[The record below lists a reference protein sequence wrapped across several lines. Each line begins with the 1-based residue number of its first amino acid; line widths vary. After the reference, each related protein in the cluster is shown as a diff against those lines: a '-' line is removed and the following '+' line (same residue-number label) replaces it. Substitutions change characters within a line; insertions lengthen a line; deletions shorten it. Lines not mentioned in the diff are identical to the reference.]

1 MFATSLLRRSCLM
14 VLVASFLL
22 QAGCVYLSLPLSQV
36 PESVDKDKWEGTWDT
51 GQGEVMS
58 IHFDTKH
65 VARMGSL
72 NWIDGAHKFS
82 GAEMVVT
89 KGQRHNYL
97 SMRDVSDDLA
107 EQPYL
112 LAQYTFVNEG
122 REVVIWRADPT
133 PFFKAVK
140 DGMLEEVPGSTN
152 TVTRIRTDVQEA
164 PGEDA
169 ETPGENGLEEVQQAK
184 RRPNRIALASPPEKI
199 LEFLENPKNRHLF
212 LYDEPIVWRKIV
224 PPGEK

>member
-1 MFATSLLRRSCLM
+1 MSATSLLRRSSLM

-22 QAGCVYLSLPLSQV
+22 QAGCVYMTQPLSRA
-36 PESVDKDKWEGTWDT
+36 PEPVDKDKWEGTWDS

-58 IHFDTKH
+58 IHFDTNH

-97 SMRDVSDDLA
+97 SMRDVSDDLT
-107 EQPYL
+107 EQPYML
-112 LAQYTFVNEG
+112 LQYTFVNEG

-133 PFFKAVK
+133 PVFKAVK
-140 DGMLEEVPGSTN
+140 DGMLEEVPGATN
-152 TVTRIRTDVQEA
+152 TVTRIRTDVQAA

-169 ETPGENGLEEVQQAK
+169 EPPGGNDLEEVRQAR

-199 LEFLENPKNRHLF
+199 LEFLENPGNRHLF
-212 LYDEPIVWRKIV
+212 LYDEPILWRRIV
-224 PPGEK
+224 PHGEK